1 MPPQP
6 RMNLS
11 GLTKLPIK
19 LIFMEQIKSYFYLAV
34 FGVTTL
40 FPVLSVEAQTN
51 AQGNDRTIE
60 STIVEET
67 PEVVTQERKTLWGLV
82 KSGGLMMVPLALL
95 ALYGFYCAGV
105 QLYVILFS
113 NDEQKDRELL
123 SRLNPHEV
131 SYEEDMPRI
140 LQEEILKRDRAAFP
154 KMAEAALK
162 SVYGGKTAV
171 EEALEWEGALQLGR
185 LKRGIKPL
193 QGVVAVAPLMGLL
206 GTVYGMIAS
215 FQSMGTAG
223 DDKVKFL
230 SEGIYEALVTTAT
243 GLTIAIP
250 FLFLYLWLSRKT
262 DEIGEN
268 LNRQS
273 RGFLGAFFP
282 EIRGG
287 VNRGT
292 EGEQPEGSLDLE
304 QNTK

>member
-1 MPPQP
+1 
-6 RMNLS
+6 MNLS

-95 ALYGFYCAGV
+95 ALYGFYCGGV

-140 LQEEILKRDRAAFP
+140 
-154 KMAEAALK
+154 
-162 SVYGGKTAV
+162 
-171 EEALEWEGALQLGR
+171 
-185 LKRGIKPL
+185 
-193 QGVVAVAPLMGLL
+193 
-206 GTVYGMIAS
+206 
-215 FQSMGTAG
+215 
-223 DDKVKFL
+223 
-230 SEGIYEALVTTAT
+230 
-243 GLTIAIP
+243 
-250 FLFLYLWLSRKT
+250 
-262 DEIGEN
+262 
-268 LNRQS
+268 
-273 RGFLGAFFP
+273 
-282 EIRGG
+282 
-287 VNRGT
+287 
-292 EGEQPEGSLDLE
+292 
-304 QNTK
+304 